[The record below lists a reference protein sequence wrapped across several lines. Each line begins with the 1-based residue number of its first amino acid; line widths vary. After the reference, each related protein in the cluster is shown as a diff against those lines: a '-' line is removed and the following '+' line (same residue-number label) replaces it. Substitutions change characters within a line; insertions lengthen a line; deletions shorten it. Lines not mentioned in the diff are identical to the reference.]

1 MDNQNIYSGYVFIN
15 REVISKLGLNE
26 KPFLRTVYL
35 LMVERAN
42 YKTGIVMFSK
52 RFAQSALC
60 IGAKKYY
67 SLLSEMEEMGLIE
80 KQVTG
85 KGKSSKYKIVD
96 YFRVIET
103 SSIVNRKKE
112 ITVH

>member
-1 MDNQNIYSGYVFIN
+1 MNNQNIYSGYVFIN

-60 IGAKKYY
+60 IGAKRYY

-85 KGKSSKYKIVD
+85 KGKSSMFSVVH
-96 YFRVIET
+96 YFQVIEKT
-103 SSIVNRKKE
+103 KVEKKE
-112 ITVH
+112 K